1 MAISDE
7 QRAAVSRLALEALD
21 AIEQEYGESAD
32 LGDAVL
38 VYEIN
43 VPDGD
48 QYPGGATTIR
58 THPTT
63 SRATVVAGL
72 LTLALHSVTQPDDQQ
87 ED

>member
-1 MAISDE
+1 M
-7 QRAAVSRLALEALD
+7 
-21 AIEQEYGESAD
+21 
-32 LGDAVL
+32 GDAVL

-63 SRATVVAGL
+63 NRATVVAGL
-72 LTLALHSVTQPDDQQ
+72 LTLALHSVTQPD
-87 ED
+87 E